1 MLLIF
6 LFCLNL
12 SFCKGGFHQH
22 SMPAG
27 SDLQSLLGL
36 WGSALTSFG
45 GGADEI
51 KANDCKTSQDL
62 KSCKHQ
68 EGDGGMV

>member
-1 MLLIF
+1 
-6 LFCLNL
+6 
-12 SFCKGGFHQH
+12 
-22 SMPAG
+22 MPAG